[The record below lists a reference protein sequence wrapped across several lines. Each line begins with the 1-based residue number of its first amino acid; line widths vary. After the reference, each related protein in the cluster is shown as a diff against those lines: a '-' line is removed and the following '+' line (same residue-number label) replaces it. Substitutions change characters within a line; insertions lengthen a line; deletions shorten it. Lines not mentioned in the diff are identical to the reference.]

1 MKLDG
6 FFLGLS
12 NGVACIATC
21 APVLIP
27 YLLGE
32 GKGIVRNYWVTGQF
46 LFGRLLGYLLFAVL
60 AWTISSTI
68 LQETGRRNLIIG
80 VAYILFSGLLI
91 FYGFFRR
98 EPTCGAPSA
107 GAGGCFPKSDIPL
120 KNTNKRWDVFKRSK
134 AACNSGTYKRL
145 LAIWPPLLPV
155 AAGFT
160 TGLSFCPPFL
170 LAFAGAVEQISLP
183 ATMLFF
189 FSFFLGTSLLFVL
202 APFVGIFRRFST
214 LQIVGKIAAGL
225 MGLYYLYSGI
235 ILIIGGLKIS

>member
-12 NGVACIATC
+12 NGVACMATC

-46 LFGRLLGYLLFAVL
+46 LFGRLLGYLLFAIL
-60 AWTISSTI
+60 AWTVSSAI
-68 LQETGRRNLIIG
+68 LQDATERNWIIG
-80 VAYILFSGLLI
+80 IAYILFSGLLI
-91 FYGFFRR
+91 FYGFFKKKDA
-98 EPTCGAPSA
+98 C
-107 GAGGCFPKSDIPL
+107 CQ
-120 KNTNKRWDVFKRSK
+120 
-134 AACNSGTYKRL
+134 AACNANRYQRL
-145 LAIWPPLLPV
+145 LAFWPALLPA
-155 AAGFT
+155 AAGFA

-170 LAFAGAVEQISLP
+170 LAFTGAAEQTSLL
-183 ATMLFF
+183 AAMLFF

-202 APFVGIFRRFST
+202 APFVGAFSRFSV
-214 LQIVGKIAAGL
+214 LQIVGKMAAGL

-235 ILIIGGLKIS
+235 ILIVGGLKIS